1 MRSTSLDAP
10 LYWTALVAFFSCLGF
25 LVMVLKNNSSSSVST
40 SDETMRMND
49 QYHLGSSSASSH
61 THPLS
66 DASRL
71 ARDKFERGQWRFEDR
86 PKPLSKPQSEEVR
99 FLGWTL
105 YEESGRDHA
114 NRKMQRRE
122 EMERWGS
129 WYWFLDNRFFNNLWI
144 KSNYTSISNSK
155 FISNDIYH

>member
-1 MRSTSLDAP
+1 
-10 LYWTALVAFFSCLGF
+10 
-25 LVMVLKNNSSSSVST
+25 MVLKNNSSSSSVST

-122 EMERWGS
+122 EMDYERR
-129 WYWFLDNRFFNNLWI
+129 NRVLGERDVDVVRSEEDEEEEEDAFDGDGEEEDRQRGGAE
-144 KSNYTSISNSK
+144 TRTRTVA
-155 FISNDIYH
+155 DHRE